1 MKITTPR
8 NLLWFLPL
16 AAIVTS
22 PLWLDPVSQFL
33 APRGG
38 YDPRFAGRVSTSP
51 AQNFTLDTVSI
62 TMTTKGMEEWQI
74 DAQQAY
80 TTEKDNEIELVGV
93 SAMYIGKDKP
103 PTNIT
108 SKKGRYLVLDRELVL
123 MEDVRIKKP
132 TSRQELRT
140 ELLHY
145 YDATK
150 MAHSPT
156 NVQIVTDDFR
166 LDAGSMDYDLS
177 TDGYD
182 FGNRV
187 KVNL

>member
-1 MKITTPR
+1 MNIASPR

-16 AAIVTS
+16 AAIVS
-22 PLWLDPVSQFL
+22 APLWLDPVSQFL

-38 YDPRFAGRVSTSP
+38 YDPRFAGRVSSSP
-51 AQNFTLDTVSI
+51 TQNFTLDAVSI
-62 TMTTKGMEEWQI
+62 TMTTKGVEEWQI
-74 DAQQAY
+74 DAQQAF

-93 SAMYIGKDKP
+93 NAMYIGREKP

-108 SKKGRYLVLDRELVL
+108 SKKGRYLVADRELVL

-132 TSRQELRT
+132 TSRQQLRT
-140 ELLHY
+140 EILHY

-150 MAHSPT
+150 MAHSPV
-156 NVQIVTDDFR
+156 NVEIVPDDFR
-166 LDAGSMDYDLS
+166 LNAGTMDYDLS

-182 FGNRV
+182 FGGRV
-187 KVNL
+187 KVKL

>member
-1 MKITTPR
+1 MKLATPR
-8 NLLWFLPL
+8 NLLWFVPL
-16 AAIVTS
+16 AAIATA
-22 PLWLDPVSQFL
+22 PLWLDPVSNFL

-38 YDPRFAGRVSTSP
+38 YDPRFAGRVSSLPT
-51 AQNFTLDTVSI
+51 QNFTLDSVSI

-74 DAQQAY
+74 DARQAY

-93 SAMYIGKDKP
+93 SAMYIGKDRP

-150 MAHSPT
+150 MAHSPV
-156 NVQIVTDDFR
+156 NVEIVTDDFH
-166 LDAGSMDYDLS
+166 LNAGTMDYDLS

-182 FGNRV
+182 FGKRV

>member
-1 MKITTPR
+1 MNITSLR
-8 NLLWFLPL
+8 NLLWFVPL
-16 AAIVTS
+16 AAIATA
-22 PLWLDPVSQFL
+22 PLWLDPVSNFL

-38 YDPRFAGRVSTSP
+38 YAPRFSGMVSSSP
-51 AQNFTLDTVSI
+51 TQNFILDAVSI
-62 TMTTKGMEEWQI
+62 TMTTKGVEEWQI

-80 TTEKDNEIELVGV
+80 TTEKDNEIALVGV
-93 SAMYIGKDKP
+93 SAMYIGKEKP
-103 PTNIT
+103 PTNIS
-108 SKKGRYLVLDRELVL
+108 SKKGRYLITDRELVL

-150 MAHSPT
+150 MAHSPV
-156 NVQIVTDDFR
+156 NVEIVTDDFH
-166 LDAGSMDYDLS
+166 LNAGSMDYDLS

-182 FGNRV
+182 FGGRV